1 MDVFEY
7 IKEAREKGIPL
18 TKMDISIYMSQHA
31 PKEVRERYGYRH
43 IIVDIDPQEI
53 LDFSNNYLES
63 REPCC
68 Q

>member
-7 IKEAREKGIPL
+7 IKAARQNGIPL
-18 TKMDISIYMSQHA
+18 TKMDINIYMRQHA
-31 PKEVRERYGYRH
+31 PKEVRERYGYHH
-43 IIVDIDPQEI
+43 IIEDIDPQEI
-53 LDFSNNYLES
+53 LDFSNNYLDS